1 MSAVTGGRYGVRL
14 LTVREAVRTAR
25 LAAFLY
31 LTTAVTVSLP
41 PLLAGDSLHN
51 ARGQL
56 AVAGLTAVTGLVA
69 AAVSVDE
76 RLVARVFAPL
86 AHFYLL
92 LGTLLATV
100 GLYMIG
106 REYELGALLY
116 VQIAIFAFYLLHRA
130 VAVAYLALIGLGFA
144 VVLAGWELGGEAPLH
159 WVFIVISLAAIGG
172 AVGLTM
178 EHSDRLAAQL
188 ADLNANLETR
198 VAEQVE
204 EVERLGRLR
213 RFLSPQVADAVLS
226 EGALLEPHRRRI
238 AVLFCDLRGF
248 TRFAGTAEP
257 EDVAEVLTAFY
268 GVLGDLIRRYDATVG
283 TFAGDGIMAYFGDPV
298 PCDDPPGKALDLAL
312 SLRPRLDELVARWAR
327 AGFGLGYGIGV
338 AYGYATLGTIGF
350 EGRYDY
356 TAVGTVVNLAARLCG
371 EASDG
376 EVLVDQRTY
385 DAVADRVPAAGR
397 DLVVK
402 GFGEPV
408 RAFQVAG

>member
-1 MSAVTGGRYGVRL
+1 MSAMTGGRLGVRVL
-14 LTVREAVRTAR
+14 AVAEAVRIAR

-31 LTTAVTVSLP
+31 LSSAFAVSLP
-41 PLLAGDSLHN
+41 PLLTDEALRN

-56 AVAGLTAVTGLVA
+56 VVAGLTAVIGVGAVLV
-69 AAVSVDE
+69 SLDE
-76 RLVARVFAPL
+76 RRVPRIYVPMT
-86 AHFYLL
+86 HFYLL
-92 LGTLLATV
+92 CGTVLTTVGMYMVGQRFELGTLLF
-100 GLYMIG
+100 
-106 REYELGALLY
+106 
-116 VQIAIFAFYLLHRA
+116 VQVAIFAFYLLHRA
-130 VAVAYLALIGLGFA
+130 WAIAYMGLIGVGYGL
-144 VVLAGWELGGEAPLH
+144 VLSTWELGGDAPFH
-159 WVFIVISLAAIGG
+159 WAFLMISLSAIGG
-172 AVGLTM
+172 AIGLAM
-178 EHSDRLAAQL
+178 ERSDRLAAQL
-188 ADLNANLETR
+188 ADLNANLEAR
-198 VAEQVE
+198 VGEQVDE
-204 EVERLGRLR
+204 MERLGRLR

-298 PCDDPPGKALDLAL
+298 PCDDAPGRAVDLAL
-312 SLRPRLDELVARWAR
+312 ELRPRLDDLVARWAR

-371 EASDG
+371 EAAEG

-385 DAVADRVPAAGR
+385 DAVVDRVPAVPR
-397 DLVVK
+397 EVVVK

-408 RAFQVAG
+408 RAFQVA